1 MTRVLLAEDDSAIS
15 EPLARAL
22 RREGYEVEVV
32 EDGARALESARQAPD
47 LVVLDLGLP
56 KLDGWHPVMLTG
68 LRGGSGDELARALRD
83 VDAPA
88 PTDVASA
95 CQAARTAARPGDRIV
110 VLGSFQ
116 TVAPVLAAQ
125 PWLSDSP
132 PPQSR
137 EA

>member
-56 KLDGWHPVMLTG
+56 TLDGLDVCRRIRAEGLTLTALQRIRIG
-68 LRGGSGDELARALRD
+68 RLPLAKLPAGQWRYA
-83 VDAPA
+83 APWE
-88 PTDVASA
+88 
-95 CQAARTAARPGDRIV
+95 R
-110 VLGSFQ
+110 F
-116 TVAPVLAAQ
+116 
-125 PWLSDSP
+125 
-132 PPQSR
+132 
-137 EA
+137 